1 LDRRHPGRYTLGHR
15 SDVGDEQDDDDEE
28 AAAVIDAIWFYAW
41 LPFMSV
47 LSFSNNQLLGSI
59 VSFL

>member
-1 LDRRHPGRYTLGHR
+1 
-15 SDVGDEQDDDDEE
+15 VGDEQDDDDEE